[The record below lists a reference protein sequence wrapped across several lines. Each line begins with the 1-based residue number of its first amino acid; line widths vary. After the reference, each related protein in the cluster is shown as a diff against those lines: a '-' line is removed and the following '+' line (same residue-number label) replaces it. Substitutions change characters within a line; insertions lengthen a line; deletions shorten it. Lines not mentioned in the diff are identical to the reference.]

1 MLIINGII
9 YPMDRPVIPSGF
21 VAIEGGKITGVGPMD
36 QAPKAE
42 NVVDAAGGHVLPGFI
57 DAHCHIGLLGD
68 GLGFESDDCNEET
81 DPATP
86 HLRAIDGVNPFDRCF
101 EEARAGGVTTVVT
114 GPGSA
119 NPIAGQIAALK
130 TAGRW
135 VDDMVVAAPLAIKFA
150 LGENPKTVYNER
162 HETPVTR
169 MATAAIMREQ
179 LAKAQEYLKKKE
191 TALHDAEE
199 EAPEFDPKMEALI
212 PLLKGQ
218 ITAHFHAHR
227 ADDIA
232 TAVRIAREFDLR
244 YVIVHGTEGHRVA
257 DILAQEKSAVIAG
270 PIIGDRSKPE
280 LAHQTVANAARLA
293 EAGVPV
299 AICTDHPENPIQYLP
314 LAAALT
320 VKAGLPEETALAA
333 ITRTAAQLCGL
344 DRRIGTLTP
353 GKDADV
359 VIWDKHPFDVSAQV
373 QTTLIDGELVFSR
386 GEDCIK

>member
-1 MLIINGII
+1 MLIINGIVH
-9 YPMDRPVIPSGF
+9 PMDGPVIPSGY
-21 VAIEGGKITGVGPMD
+21 VALDGGTLTAVGPME
-36 QAPKAE
+36 QAPAADE
-42 NVVDAAGGHVLPGFI
+42 VLDARGGHILPGFV
-57 DAHCHIGLLGD
+57 DAHCHLGLLGD
-68 GLGFESDDCNEET
+68 GLGFEADDCNEET

-135 VDDMVVAAPLAIKFA
+135 VDDMVIAAPLAIKFA
-150 LGENPKTVYNER
+150 LGENPKSVYNER

-179 LAKAQEYLKKKE
+179 LSKAQEYLKKK
-191 TALHDAEE
+191 TLALNDEEAEE
-199 EAPEFDPKMEALI
+199 PEFDPKLEALI
-212 PLLKGQ
+212 PLLKGR
-218 ITAHFHAHR
+218 ISAHFHAHR

-232 TAVRIAREFDLR
+232 TAVRIAKEFDLR

-257 DILAQEKSAVIAG
+257 DILAREKAAVITG

-280 LAHQTVANAARLA
+280 LANQTVANAARLA

-314 LAAALT
+314 LAAALA
-320 VKAGLPEETALAA
+320 VKAGLPEDTALAA

-344 DRRIGTLTP
+344 DHRIGTLTP

-359 VIWDKHPFDVSAQV
+359 VVWDKHPFDVSARV
-373 QTTLIDGELVFSR
+373 RATFINGELVYSNCK
-386 GEDCIK
+386 ECV

>member
-9 YPMDRPVIPSGF
+9 HPMDGPVIPCGF
-21 VAIEGGKITGVGPMD
+21 VNMEGGRITGVGPMD
-36 QAPKAE
+36 QAPEAE
-42 NVVDAAGGHVLPGFI
+42 DVLDAAGGHVLPGFI
-57 DAHCHIGLLGD
+57 DAHCHIGLFGD
-68 GLGFESDDCNEET
+68 GLGFEGDDCNEET

-135 VDDMVVAAPLAIKFA
+135 VDDMIVAAPLAIKFA

-169 MATAAIMREQ
+169 MATAAVMREQ

-191 TALHDAEE
+191 TALHDEEE
-199 EAPEFDPKMEALI
+199 EAPDFDPKMEALI

-218 ITAHFHAHR
+218 ISAHFHAHR

-257 DILAQEKSAVIAG
+257 DILAREKAAVITG

-320 VKAGLPEETALAA
+320 VRAGLPEETALAA

-359 VIWDKHPFDVSAQV
+359 VVWDGHPFDVSARV
-373 QTTLIDGELVFSR
+373 RATLIDGALVYSR
-386 GEDCIK
+386 GEGAAK